1 MLFDR
6 KRRCLGLGKNTQT
19 LCSYF
24 QLAGCKIIVDCSAA
38 FFQFTGY
45 GNDKLTSQLAGFS
58 YPSVPISFSSK
69 TICNRPLLSLKQ

>member
-45 GNDKLTSQLAGFS
+45 GNDKLTSQLAGFF
-58 YPSVPISFSSK
+58 ISFGSDIILIK
-69 TICNRPLLSLKQ
+69 NNLSQTASFS